1 MSAGTKPATICL
13 MAGDVSGDQYGAQLA
28 AAIHRVAPEVRLVG
42 VGGDAMRSRGVDVL
56 VETTDL
62 SVVGAVDAFRIANQ
76 LRHRYRRVRRAIS
89 DAGADLVV
97 LVDTEALLVPIGVW
111 LRRRRLPLVLFFPPQ
126 VWMWGR
132 WRLRWTRL
140 LARRVISAFDREA
153 ELYHQAGV
161 DTIRVG
167 HPLAETVRVNEDP
180 AAALREIDLDPGRPV
195 VGLMPGSRR
204 REFKALL
211 SPILGAARLLQTRN
225 PALQFAV
232 PLASEAYRSS
242 VEQAVRASDLRDI
255 AIYRPTSYAVLSRA
269 RVVLQ
274 ASGTATLETAL
285 LGIPSV
291 IGYRCH
297 LVEYLVVRYLY
308 LHVGYIGLPNILLGE
323 MVQPEFF
330 HRHADAEHLA
340 SATWTLLTD
349 ERRRHA
355 IQNSL
360 SALRQRLGP
369 PNAFSRAAQAVV
381 ELLPV
386 STASPDFSQ
395 PGRRVETSAALE

>member
-1 MSAGTKPATICL
+1 MTSTGRI
-13 MAGDVSGDQYGAQLA
+13 LA

-42 VGGDAMRSRGVDVL
+42 VGGDAMRSSGVDVL

-62 SVVGAVDAFRIANQ
+62 SVVGAVDAFRIVNQ
-76 LRHRYRRVRRAIS
+76 LRHRYRCVRRAIS
-89 DAGADLVV
+89 DAGADIVV
-97 LVDTEALLVPIGVW
+97 LVDTETLLVPIGVW
-111 LRRRRLPLVLFFPPQ
+111 LRRQRLPLVVFFPPQ

-132 WRLRWTRL
+132 WRLRWARR
-140 LARRVISAFDREA
+140 LARRVISAFEPEA
-153 ELYHQAGV
+153 ELYRRAGV

-167 HPLAETVRVNEDP
+167 HPLAEIVRVKEDP
-180 AAALREIDLDPGRPV
+180 TAALREIDLDPDRPL

-211 SPILGAARLLQTRN
+211 SPILGAARLLQLRN

-232 PLASEAYRSS
+232 PLASEAYRST
-242 VEQAVRASDLRDI
+242 VEQAVRASGLRDV
-255 AIYRPTSYAVLSRA
+255 AIYRPTSYAVLSRTQ
-269 RVVLQ
+269 VVVQ
-274 ASGTATLETAL
+274 ASGTAALETAL

-340 SATWTLLTD
+340 SVAWSLLTD
-349 ERRRHA
+349 DSRRRA

-360 SALRQRLGP
+360 ATLRQRLGP
-369 PNAFSRAAQAVV
+369 PDAFSRAAQAVV
-381 ELLPV
+381 ELLPE
-386 STASPDFSQ
+386 SAASRNSFRQS
-395 PGRRVETSAALE
+395 GGRVETLATFQ